1 MPNVPTYLF
10 NWLFV
15 DIVLSLEILIKLV
28 HLAPFHHFSSLWI
41 VLRSVLYSSGVAQE
55 YWTITSSTAQIL
67 SFRPVPSG
75 LLLLVPSPSVPCVP
89 PVVVPTSVGADVLL
103 AVPGEQLIIIIC
115 VLLLLLAPTGALI
128 AIPTYYWSSTH
139 FFRFSMSAII

>member
-1 MPNVPTYLF
+1 MALLY
-10 NWLFV
+10 
-15 DIVLSLEILIKLV
+15 K
-28 HLAPFHHFSSLWI
+28 

-67 SFRPVPSG
+67 FFRPVPSG
-75 LLLLVPSPSVPCVP
+75 LLLLVPSPSVPYVP

-115 VLLLLLAPTGALI
+115 VLLLLLI
-128 AIPTYYWSSTH
+128 IIIPGEHDHGLRGHLLPRWLQGDQL
-139 FFRFSMSAII
+139 RPPK